1 MSSDIGLLIIGAS
14 IALVSSLIT
23 TVVQYRLS
31 LSQDQ
36 INWERRMLEDERRVA
51 RKRLLDIHELTQ
63 GKLFN
68 IYEIEA
74 RYEQAGKFLST
85 SNFEKARSLIL
96 QMKEDADNFIKQYE
110 TIKWLNT
117 HELST
122 SDKKA
127 PLNT

>member
-1 MSSDIGLLIIGAS
+1 MSNDIGLLIIGAS

-68 IYEIEA
+68 TYEIEV
-74 RYEQAGKFLST
+74 RYEQAGKYLSA
-85 SNFEKARSLIL
+85 SNFEKARSLIS

-110 TIKWLNT
+110 TIKWINT